1 MSVIHHKETP
11 VKLGNISIM
20 EVTII
25 DDDGIVLTHR
35 NIFVILVYILKATL
49 HR

>member
-1 MSVIHHKETP
+1 MSVVHHRETP

-25 DDDGIVLTHR
+25 DDDGIVVTHQ
-35 NIFVILVYILKATL
+35 NIFVILVYIMT
-49 HR
+49 